1 VAGNS
6 LFWHDDPHP
15 SSGQR
20 KQFPASIVGSRPS
33 RVENDVEIAN
43 GAPRLS

>member
-20 KQFPASIVGSRPS
+20 KQFPAGIVGSRPS

-43 GAPRLS
+43 GALWLS